1 MLDDAL
7 WNANNVHVPAAT
19 LHHAVPGTRPSFS
32 GREAHA
38 VPVRA
43 GSLEVGLVGR
53 NRVVLPHTLALS
65 FSHRKT
71 FRNRPL
77 QPLRAALQPRWPKQ
91 RQACVLKADIS
102 ANRRRHA
109 VRMPSLFY
117 GYFIYFME
125 QQ

>member
-1 MLDDAL
+1 MHTHGLL
-7 WNANNVHVPAAT
+7 LLGGVEPNVVYE
-19 LHHAVPGTRPSFS
+19 
-32 GREAHA
+32 GRNR
-38 VPVRA
+38 VVLA
-43 GSLEVGLVGR
+43 GALVGR

-102 ANRRRHA
+102 ACRRRHSCGL
-109 VRMPSLFY
+109 RSLIY

>member
-19 LHHAVPGTRPSFS
+19 LHHAVLGSRPSFS

-102 ANRRRHA
+102 ANRRRHSCQDA
-109 VRMPSLFY
+109 KFY
-117 GYFIYFME
+117 GCFIYFME